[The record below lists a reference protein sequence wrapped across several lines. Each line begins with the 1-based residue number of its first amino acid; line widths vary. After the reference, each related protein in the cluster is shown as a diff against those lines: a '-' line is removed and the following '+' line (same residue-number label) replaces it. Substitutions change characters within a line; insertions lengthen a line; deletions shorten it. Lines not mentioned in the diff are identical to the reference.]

1 MVFSTIPPHQ
11 LRLSYKFTIVF
22 IEEKRLVSLLL
33 LTVVSNT
40 DLPTWCRILCD
51 LCGQL
56 FHFRCREYETYDTS
70 LSTLNEWFCR
80 LCTPPAAKK
89 PKMSM

>member
-22 IEEKRLVSLLL
+22 IEEICLVSLLL

-40 DLPTWCRILCD
+40 FAKFELGCLRLSV
-51 LCGQL
+51 LL
-56 FHFRCREYETYDTS
+56 FCYGYISVVNVTLHETQS
-70 LSTLNEWFCR
+70 LSLY
-80 LCTPPAAKK
+80 
-89 PKMSM
+89 